1 MNIGIKFKILYE
13 YGNYI
18 KQILNNIDSANY
30 IWKIAEDE
38 VYVSGNNINNG
49 FLFPQEKEIL
59 TNTEFMNII
68 SQESYYTVF
77 VNIKLYEKEDEVSIN
92 NYEDFLKSICILV
105 LFITDNEFVEIYSK
119 DENILKVIYENAL
132 ENEFSD
138 IKYITENDS
147 KRKTFSAYSD

>member
-1 MNIGIKFKILYE
+1 MNIGIKFKILNE

>member
-1 MNIGIKFKILYE
+1 MNIGIKFKILNE

-38 VYVSGNNINNG
+38 LYVSGNNINNG

>member
-1 MNIGIKFKILYE
+1 MNIGIKFKILNE

-38 VYVSGNNINNG
+38 VYVSDNNINNG

-138 IKYITENDS
+138 IKYITENDF

>member
-1 MNIGIKFKILYE
+1 MNIGIKFKILNE

-30 IWKIAEDE
+30 IWKIA
-38 VYVSGNNINNG
+38 
-49 FLFPQEKEIL
+49 
-59 TNTEFMNII
+59 
-68 SQESYYTVF
+68 
-77 VNIKLYEKEDEVSIN
+77 EDEVSIN

>member
-1 MNIGIKFKILYE
+1 MNIGIKFKILNE

-59 TNTEFMNII
+59 TNMKNMEM
-68 SQESYYTVF
+68 SPHLS
-77 VNIKLYEKEDEVSIN
+77 
-92 NYEDFLKSICILV
+92 
-105 LFITDNEFVEIYSK
+105 
-119 DENILKVIYENAL
+119 
-132 ENEFSD
+132 
-138 IKYITENDS
+138 
-147 KRKTFSAYSD
+147 

>member
-1 MNIGIKFKILYE
+1 MNIGIKFKILNE

-38 VYVSGNNINNG
+38 VYVSDNNINNG

>member
-1 MNIGIKFKILYE
+1 MNIGIKFRILNE

-38 VYVSGNNINNG
+38 VYVSDNNINNG